1 MIEIL
6 YCPILNELL
15 LFEGKFELTGKTVTV
30 FVAGR
35 KKLGMKINNKVINVN
50 SLVHIGWL

>member
-1 MIEIL
+1 MTEIL

-15 LFEGKFELTGKTVTV
+15 LFEGKFEFTGKTVTV
-30 FVAGR
+30 FVASR